1 MTIYSFYGLIKEDR
15 DLLKEQYEKRKSE
28 NKIFNPDANNLIDYI
43 IEQRLK
49 GELYV
54 YNKVLNI
61 LEENGI
67 SSRKIELMKY
77 LTPRE
82 EYVLK
87 EKGKSYEDLAKELNI
102 TRERVRQIEKK
113 ASEKLNKLLE
123 KSEVLED
130 EKKI

>member
-1 MTIYSFYGLIKEDR
+1 MTIYNFYELIKEDR

-28 NKIFNPDANNLIDYI
+28 NKIFNPDNDNLIDYI

-49 GELYV
+49 GEIYV

-67 SSRKIELMKY
+67 SSRRIELMKY

-82 EYVLK
+82 EYVLT
-87 EKGKSYEDLAKELNI
+87 EKGKSYEDIAKELNI

-113 ASEKLNKLLE
+113 ATEKLNKLLE
-123 KSEVLED
+123 KNEVIED
-130 EKKI
+130 EK